1 MASPKNP
8 GILVDEAVRLQTT
21 NRYGFRLV
29 SRVMAKGYAT
39 LVPIF
44 EPVEITGSS
53 NNTSPNF
60 VGRKVEIERI
70 VAFATDVVNP
80 SRREMTRFSQG
91 RKKQSL
97 YSDNVPFDDASIK
110 TPAKIGVIVA
120 ESGFGKSALLFQ
132 VAQKIQRLM
141 GMNQKQSAV
150 SRSCCIE
157 REHLVPFSGIARIFL
172 AVLSHMSK
180 SLPSEQMGSA
190 SSVKSSSKWSA
201 SSYGSDR
208 NWTKNATDQN
218 SFDQT
223 KSMRLSKASLGTYSV
238 RVKMWSAN
246 SMQSSITSS
255 GSNNDF
261 SLKSNS
267 NNPSSKAD
275 PTTAVYLSRM
285 KSICIRLG
293 LTTDYALFVGRHI
306 LKLENVSTEGVFYS
320 FSEENIVSF
329 MVDAIILC
337 FDTDLSIIALDDV
350 QWIDSYS
357 WNVVLGLFEKANNIL
372 FICATRTT
380 GIFKERAFLDIIQK
394 GNKTRFCEVRLGG
407 MSMPDILSLCSVLI
421 GTSEDKIDESF
432 YSEIY
437 YRSNGNPMFA
447 REMIEEIKQLDMLDM
462 NEGGK
467 IIRRKANNDE
477 VKSFEI

>member
-44 EPVEITGSS
+44 EPVETTGLS

-70 VAFATDVVNP
+70 VAFSTDVVNP
-80 SRREMTRFSQG
+80 SRGGMTKFNQG

-97 YSDNVPFDDASIK
+97 YSDNVSIDNASIK
-110 TPAKIGVIVA
+110 SPAKIGVIVA
-120 ESGFGKSALLFQ
+120 EPGFGKSALLFQ

-157 REHLVPFSGIARIFL
+157 REHLVPFSGINRIFL
-172 AVLSHMSK
+172 AALSHLST
-180 SLPSEQMGSA
+180 SLPIEQTGSA
-190 SSVKSSSKWSA
+190 SSVKSSSKWSV

-218 SFDQT
+218 SGDHT
-223 KSMRLSKASLGTYSV
+223 KSMRFSKASLGTYSV

-246 SMQSSITSS
+246 SMQSSISS
-255 GSNNDF
+255 SCSNNDF

-267 NNPSSKAD
+267 NNPSSKE
-275 PTTAVYLSRM
+275 LN
-285 KSICIRLG
+285 C
-293 LTTDYALFVGRHI
+293 
-306 LKLENVSTEGVFYS
+306 
-320 FSEENIVSF
+320 
-329 MVDAIILC
+329 
-337 FDTDLSIIALDDV
+337 
-350 QWIDSYS
+350 
-357 WNVVLGLFEKANNIL
+357 
-372 FICATRTT
+372 
-380 GIFKERAFLDIIQK
+380 
-394 GNKTRFCEVRLGG
+394 
-407 MSMPDILSLCSVLI
+407 
-421 GTSEDKIDESF
+421 
-432 YSEIY
+432 
-437 YRSNGNPMFA
+437 
-447 REMIEEIKQLDMLDM
+447 
-462 NEGGK
+462 
-467 IIRRKANNDE
+467 
-477 VKSFEI
+477 